1 MAKPKKTTKA
11 KKSAPKET
19 KPKERKERKDPRI
32 KETYE
37 EEISFMC
44 PVRGLVKQKVKVKKF
59 KPLNQQG
66 LRYGIAPPIDEL
78 VAKLDTEDDGM
89 AIYSDGEE
97 LGLTDTGKDE

>member
-1 MAKPKKTTKA
+1 MARPKKTKKV
-11 KKSAPKET
+11 KKSLPKET
-19 KPKERKERKDPRI
+19 KPKERKDPRI

-44 PVRGLVKQKVKVKKF
+44 PVRGLVKQKVKVRKF

-66 LRYGIAPPIDEL
+66 LRYGIVPPIDEL

-97 LGLTDTGKDE
+97 LGITDTGKDD